1 MMTTF
6 RCSNCHQ
13 PYPEEIVHRC
23 PACGGTFEIAGDIS
37 YNNEKLEPNLPGIW
51 KYRHSFGL
59 PRDAPVL
66 TLGEGNTPLVEVE
79 HQGKDIF
86 LKLEYTNPT
95 GSFKDRLT
103 APEISSLAAHG
114 VQTAVED
121 SSGNAGASFAAYTAR
136 AGIKGCVYVPSYAS
150 GPKRQQIA
158 AYGAEVVAVQGPRSA
173 AAQAVLQAIENEGVT
188 YASHAY
194 LPFGLPGLAT
204 IAYEL
209 VEQLGQAPGT
219 VITPAGHGS
228 LLMGVLL
235 GFITLEKAQVVDQIP
250 HMLGVQAQACAP
262 LWQMAEG
269 QIKAWDEAK
278 EGKTLAEGVR
288 VTSPA
293 CGDAL
298 MQLASRYPLQFIGI
312 QEGEILPGRDHL
324 AHLGFYVETTSAIV
338 WPALLQASVDLPEPM
353 VLVLTGSGLKSYH
366 P

>member
-1 MMTTF
+1 MMTGY
-6 RCSNCHQ
+6 RCSQCHQ
-13 PYPEEIVHRC
+13 PYPHEIVHRC
-23 PACGGTFEIAGDIS
+23 PACGGIFEIAGDIS
-37 YNNEKLEPNLPGIW
+37 YHPEKIAPELPGIW

-59 PRDAPVL
+59 PSSSPIL
-66 TLGEGNTPLVEVE
+66 SLGEGNTPLVEIQ
-79 HQGKDIF
+79 HRGQQIY

-103 APEISSLAAHG
+103 APEISYLAAHD
-114 VQTAVED
+114 VQLAVED

-136 AGIKGCVYVPSYAS
+136 AGIHGRVYLPSYAS

-158 AYGAEVVAVQGPRSA
+158 AYGAEVVAVEGPRSA
-173 AAQAVLQAIENEGVT
+173 AAQAVLQAVENEGVC

-194 LPFGLPGLAT
+194 LPFGLAGLAT

-228 LLMGVLL
+228 LLLGMLH
-235 GFITLEKAQVVDQIP
+235 GFIAMEKVKVIEHIP
-250 HMLGVQAQACAP
+250 SMIGVQAQACAP
-262 LWQMAEG
+262 LWQMAQG
-269 QIKAWDEAK
+269 QIRDWGEAK
-278 EGKTLAEGVR
+278 EGQTLAEGVR
-288 VTSPA
+288 VIKPA
-293 CGDAL
+293 HGDSL
-298 MQLASRYPLQFIGI
+298 MRLSAQFPLQFMGVT
-312 QEGEILPGRDHL
+312 EDEIMPGRDHL

-338 WPALLQASVDLPEPM
+338 WPALMRAAVDLPQPI